1 MKLNMSL
8 DNSMAI
14 SIKSR
19 IKLEGSDVTSSQI
32 NALTPITVVSTGE
45 VGQTLVVQ
53 PVQQTSVAHTYI
65 DLVIY

>member
-19 IKLEGSDVTSSQI
+19 IKLEGSGVTSSQI
-32 NALTPITVVSTGE
+32 NALSVVSTGK

-53 PVQQTSVAHTYI
+53 PVQQTSVTHTYI
-65 DLVIY
+65 DQVIY

>member
-1 MKLNMSL
+1 MKLNMNL

-32 NALTPITVVSTGE
+32 NAITVVSSSE

-53 PVQQTSVAHTYI
+53 PVQQTSVVHTYI
-65 DLVIY
+65 DQVIY

>member
-32 NALTPITVVSTGE
+32 NATTVVSTGE
-45 VGQTLVVQ
+45 IDQTLVVQ

-65 DLVIY
+65 DQVIY

>member
-32 NALTPITVVSTGE
+32 NAVVSTGE
-45 VGQTLVVQ
+45 VGQNLIVQ
-53 PVQQTSVAHTYI
+53 PVQQTSMMHTYI
-65 DLVIY
+65 DQVVY